1 MQFKEVLG
9 NGELKSRLI
18 NMVDS
23 GRTGHSLMF
32 VEKDGYGAL
41 PLAMALIQ
49 YMMCRNR
56 KAGIPAEYVL
66 PAAGYRR

>member
-41 PLAMALIQ
+41 PLGKTDTVPCLW
-49 YMMCRNR
+49 
-56 KAGIPAEYVL
+56 PW
-66 PAAGYRR
+66 P